1 MKKLIINYTFTPA
14 DGTVRFNE
22 LASINHS
29 GLLLI
34 TNVATGE
41 IIYNFAD
48 PASGGTVAGNVVTL
62 EKDTTAMSD
71 TDALQIFYDD
81 GSAVQDT
88 DMLVALR
95 LILHAIQRPVNIDTT
110 QNRTRQTTTIES
122 GTVSTVTNLTNLTNI
137 GTIQA
142 DAYYRNMSQN
152 TWANITRRT
161 IS

>member
-122 GTVSTVTNLTNLTNI
+122 GTVTVSTVTNLTNI

>member
-1 MKKLIINYTFTPA
+1 
-14 DGTVRFNE
+14 
-22 LASINHS
+22 
-29 GLLLI
+29 
-34 TNVATGE
+34 
-41 IIYNFAD
+41 
-48 PASGGTVAGNVVTL
+48 
-62 EKDTTAMSD
+62 MSD

-95 LILHAIQRPVNIDTT
+95 LILHAIQRPVNIDPT

-122 GTVSTVTNLTNLTNI
+122 GTLSTVTNLTNLTNI